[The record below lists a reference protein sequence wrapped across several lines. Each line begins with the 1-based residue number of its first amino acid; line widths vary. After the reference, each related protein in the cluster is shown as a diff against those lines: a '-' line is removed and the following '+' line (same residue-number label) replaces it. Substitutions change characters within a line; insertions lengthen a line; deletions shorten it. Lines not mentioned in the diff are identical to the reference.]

1 MFVISVLFVTL
12 TSDHMLKTKISVL
25 FFFIFCSTSLKI
37 KAQVFSDVTS
47 LSGIAVLNGSTMY
60 GAGSSCFDV
69 NEDGWD
75 DLTICVAGGATRL
88 YMNNQGTFELF
99 TSFENSNDSK
109 TCLWGDFDEDGDND
123 LFVFIRNSPSQLFVQ
138 TDSLVFVN
146 QSSSLNFNYSP
157 SYNTFGAALGDYNRD
172 SFLDVYVANYGTSMS
187 GSKSILLTNNQTGT
201 FSSNSHGYSRNH
213 FQPVFI
219 DLFRDLYQDIF
230 VINDFATGNEL
241 YTQDAGGGFID
252 QTPTGSFGLYGNPN
266 LDAMCNSWCDYDN
279 DADFDVYI
287 TNTPT
292 DGNFLYR
299 NNGLSSF
306 TNVAS
311 EVGASLNKW
320 SWSGLWLDMENDG
333 WNDLVIDTRH
343 INPNF
348 VDGFGNFVL
357 RNNQGVFTQDNATGI
372 TGLPYAFFTSSKGDF
387 NNDGLYDL
395 YLGPETD
402 QQSRVFQNN
411 TVTSN
416 NYVKCRLKGRLS
428 NHNGVGTHIDYY
440 LNGEHRIHYT
450 QLGENY
456 LCQNSQNLIF
466 GIGDDEQID
475 SLKLSWISGVED
487 TYYNIP
493 ANTTHVFVEGETMP
507 QIQASKAFLCPNGN
521 DSLQLSISGWS
532 NHTWDIGTT
541 AESIWVTEPGEYSVT
556 VGTGFGHTLQM
567 NYEVQMGSLDN
578 FVTSSMPV
586 MCAGDSTGFIE
597 VTNIITGAT
606 VFALNDLPFGN
617 YNAPIALSEGCVVD
631 QNVFIEEPLPFYT
644 TLDSVVNTCFGQAGG
659 SAVLHAFGGVAPYA
673 GFDDFG
679 VLHFND
685 LPSGNYS
692 ESVSDANGCPSMY
705 SFTVAEIPQA
715 IIEVTS
721 PDWVC
726 AGESVAF
733 EANVSG
739 IGTDYLWNTLSPG
752 ELLGAGSYVTA
763 VIDSFQCATPV
774 NFQIEE
780 IPVPTI
786 TANISSESLLGL
798 GSISLDLIGNY
809 PPYAATWQSGFVG
822 LNYTGLAQGN
832 YYVSVSDSLGCIVD
846 SMFTVLFD
854 FVEEERSSN
863 EFIIDW
869 KEGVLNYMGTTL
881 LFDIEIYNSIGQLI
895 FTKSTL
901 EANESIRLNVAPQ
914 MLFISSSK
922 GNSRTKVVLR

>member
-1 MFVISVLFVTL
+1 MIRIYASISFFCLFCFY
-12 TSDHMLKTKISVL
+12 SR
-25 FFFIFCSTSLKI
+25 
-37 KAQVFSDVTS
+37 AQQVFADLTEAY
-47 LSGIAVLNGSTMY
+47 GIAVLNGATMY
-60 GAGSSCFDV
+60 GSGSSCFDV

-75 DLTICVAGGATRL
+75 DLTICIAGGATRL
-88 YMNNQGTFELF
+88 YMNNQGTFELL

-109 TCLWGDFDEDGDND
+109 TCLWGDYDEDGDND
-123 LFVFIRNSPSQLFVQ
+123 LFVFRRNAPSQLFVQ

-146 QSSSLNFNYSP
+146 QSSSLNFDYSP

-213 FQPVFI
+213 FQPAFI

-241 YTQDAGGGFID
+241 YTQGVGGGFID
-252 QTPTGSFGLYGNPN
+252 QTPSGSFGLYGNPN

-292 DGNFLYR
+292 HGNYLYR
-299 NNGLSSF
+299 NNGLGSF
-306 TNVAS
+306 ANVAAV
-311 EVGASLNKW
+311 VGAKLNKW

-333 WNDLVIDTRH
+333 WNDLVIDARH

-357 RNNQGVFTQDNATGI
+357 RNNQGVFTQDYSTGI
-372 TGLPYAFFTSSKGDF
+372 TGLPYGFFTSSKGDF

-416 NYVKCRLKGRLS
+416 NYVKFRLKGRLS

-466 GIGDDEQID
+466 GLGENTVID

-507 QIQASKAFLCPNGN
+507 QMQASKAFLCPNGS

-532 NHTWDIGTT
+532 NHTWDNGST
-541 AESIWVTEPGEYSVT
+541 AESIVVTEPGIYSVI
-556 VGTGFGHTLQM
+556 VGTGYGHTLQM

-586 MCAGDSTGFIE
+586 MCAGDSTGYIE

-606 VFALNDLPFGN
+606 VFELNDLPSGN
-617 YNAPIALSEGCVVD
+617 YNAPIALSAGCVVD

-644 TLDSVVNTCFGQAGG
+644 TLDSVVNTCFGQASG

-679 VLHFND
+679 VLHFNN
-685 LPSGNYS
+685 LPGGNYS
-692 ESVSDANGCPSMY
+692 ESVSDANGCTSAY

-715 IIEVTS
+715 VIEITIPS
-721 PDWVC
+721 WVC
-726 AGESVAF
+726 ENEMLTF
-733 EANVSG
+733 EASVSG
-739 IGTDYLWNTLSPG
+739 VGSNYFWDVLSPG
-752 ELLGAGSYVTA
+752 TLLGAGNYVAA
-763 VIDSFQCATPV
+763 VVDSSQCVTTV
-774 NFQIEE
+774 SFQIEE
-780 IPVPTI
+780 IPLPIVTG
-786 TANISSESLLGL
+786 NISSESALGL
-798 GSISLDLIGNY
+798 GSIALDVVGNNS
-809 PPYAATWQSGFVG
+809 PYTATWQSGFVG
-822 LNYTGLAQGN
+822 LNYTGLSQGS
-832 YYVSVSDSLGCIVD
+832 YSVSVSDSLGCSVD
-846 SMFTVLFD
+846 TVFTVVYD
-854 FVEEERSSN
+854 FVEDENSTS
-863 EFIIDW
+863 EFLVDW
-869 KEGVLNYMGTTL
+869 KTGQLLYIGTER
-881 LFDIEIYNSIGQLI
+881 LFGLEIFNAIGQLV
-895 FTKSTL
+895 FTKANL
-901 EANESIRLNVAPQ
+901 GANESVHLNIPPQ
-914 MLFISSSK
+914 TIYVSSSK
-922 GNSRTKVVLR
+922 GNARSKVTLR